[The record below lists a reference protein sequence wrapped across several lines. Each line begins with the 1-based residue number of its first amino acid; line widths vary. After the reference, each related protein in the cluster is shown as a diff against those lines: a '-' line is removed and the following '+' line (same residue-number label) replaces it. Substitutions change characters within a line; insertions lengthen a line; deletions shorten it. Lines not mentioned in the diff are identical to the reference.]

1 VSALSPT
8 LQIPANTRRRGLIL
22 AGLGAVGFSGKA
34 IIVKLAY
41 RYGVDA
47 VTLIMYRMLFA
58 LPMFLLL
65 AWWAGRGKP
74 ALTWRD
80 ARTVLGLGFC
90 GYYLSSFLDFA
101 GLRYI
106 SASLERLILYLNPT
120 LVLALSAFLLHK
132 KVTRRQILALAVSYC
147 GVLCVFGRE
156 MSLQGA
162 DVPLGAALVFA
173 SAVSYAIYLAY
184 SGEEVAR
191 LGALRLTGLA
201 TTVACLICIAQF
213 LLLRPISSMSVPAAV
228 LWLSVLNAT
237 LCTFAPVLM
246 VMMAIER
253 IGASLTAQAGTVG
266 PVSTILMAV
275 ILLGEPFT
283 AWIVAGTVL
292 VLAGI
297 WLLTKVQAN
306 SAGQISP

>member
-1 VSALSPT
+1 MSALSPASEF
-8 LQIPANTRRRGLIL
+8 QPIARRQGLIL
-22 AGLGAVGFSGKA
+22 AGLGAVAFSGKA

-47 VTLIMYRMLFA
+47 VTLIMFRMLFA
-58 LPMFLLL
+58 LPLFLLL

-80 ARTVLGLGFC
+80 ARSVLGLGFC
-90 GYYLSSFLDFA
+90 GYYLASFLDFA
-101 GLRYI
+101 GLHYI

-120 LVLALSAFLLHK
+120 LVLGLGAFLFHK
-132 KVTRRQILALAVSYC
+132 KVTRPQILALAVSYC

-162 DVPLGAALVFA
+162 DVPLGATLVFG
-173 SAVSYAIYLAY
+173 SAVAYAVYLSY
-184 SGEEVAR
+184 SGEEVKR

-201 TTVACLICIAQF
+201 SSVACLICIAQF
-213 LLLRPISSMSVPAAV
+213 LLLRPISSAAVAAPV

-266 PVSTILMAV
+266 PLSTILLAV
-275 ILLGEPFT
+275 IFLGERFT
-283 AWIVAGTVL
+283 AWVALGTVL

-297 WLLTKVQAN
+297 WLLTKAQPNPVAE
-306 SAGQISP
+306 ISP

>member
-1 VSALSPT
+1 
-8 LQIPANTRRRGLIL
+8 L

-58 LPMFLLL
+58 LPMFVVL

-74 ALTWRD
+74 SLTWRD

-120 LVLALSAFLLHK
+120 LVLALGVFMFHK
-132 KVTRRQILALAVSYC
+132 PVTRVQILALAVSYC

-156 MSLQGA
+156 MSLQGV
-162 DVPLGAALVFA
+162 DVPLGATLVFA
-173 SAVSYAIYLAY
+173 SAVSYAIYLSY
-184 SGEEVAR
+184 SGEEVRR

-213 LLLRPISSMSVPAAV
+213 LLLRPISSMAVPAAV

-253 IGASLTAQAGTVG
+253 IGASLTAQAGTIG

-283 AWIVAGTVL
+283 AWIAAGTVL

-297 WLLTKVQAN
+297 WLLTKVQPN
-306 SAGQISP
+306 SVAEIGR

>member
-1 VSALSPT
+1 VASPT
-8 LQIPANTRRRGLIL
+8 VNEIELLNRRRGLLL
-22 AGLGAVGFSGKA
+22 AGLGAVAFSGKA

-41 RYGVDA
+41 RYPVDA

-58 LPMFLLL
+58 LPLFVLL
-65 AWWAGRGKP
+65 AWWSGRGKRR
-74 ALTWRD
+74 LTWSD
-80 ARTVLGLGFC
+80 AKTVLGLGFC

-120 LVLALSAFLLHK
+120 LVLGLGVFVYHQ
-132 KVTRRQILALAVSYC
+132 KVTRSQILALAVSYC

-162 DVPLGAALVFA
+162 NVPLGATLVFG
-173 SAVSYAIYLAY
+173 SAVSYAVYLSY
-184 SGEEVAR
+184 SGEQVKR

-201 TTVACLICIAQF
+201 TTVACVICIAQF
-213 LLLRPISSMSVPAAV
+213 LLLRPLSAMQVPSQV

-237 LCTFAPVLM
+237 LCTFAPVVM
-246 VMMAIER
+246 VMMAIEK
-253 IGASLTAQAGTVG
+253 IGASLAAQAGTVG

-275 ILLGEPFT
+275 LLLGEPFT
-283 AWIVAGTVL
+283 VWIAAGTVL

-297 WLLTKVQAN
+297 WLLTRVRSTALPELG
-306 SAGQISP
+306 S